1 MDVSVLQILANAVAV
16 SLDAASTRDDR
27 QRALQVIHTH
37 THTHT
42 ERERERETEHRRK
55 TEVKNLFSC

>member
-37 THTHT
+37 THTQR
-42 ERERERETEHRRK
+42 ERERERQSTDERQR
-55 TEVKNLFSC
+55 